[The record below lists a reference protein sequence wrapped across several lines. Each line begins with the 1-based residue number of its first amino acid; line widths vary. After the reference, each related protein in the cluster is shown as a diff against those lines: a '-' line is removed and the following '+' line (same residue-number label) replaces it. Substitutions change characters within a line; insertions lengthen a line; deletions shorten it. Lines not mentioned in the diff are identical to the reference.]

1 MNRSDPQPRRPRRRK
16 RSWPRTILLIVFIL
30 AVLAGIYACLVRK
43 PQVKAA
49 PAGSTSQDV
58 SSSSSVS
65 SEPEPVKERKDD
77 FFTILVSG
85 LDDDNGGSDTNILV
99 GFDAKEQAITCVSI
113 PRDTGV
119 YINGKSRKI
128 NYAYNLGGM
137 DQMRETVSDALGIP
151 VDFTVEVNLKA
162 FVKLVDEI
170 GGVDFEVP
178 LNMNYDDPYQDLHIH
193 LKKGMQHLDGQNA
206 LKVVRFRHNNDGSGY
221 GTEDIGRIGTQQA
234 FLKAVAKQL
243 LQIGNVK
250 NIPALVDI
258 FYTYVKTDLTTGN
271 LVWLGN
277 EALNIGTENIHFAT
291 LPGDGSGYYNKQSV
305 YVLDAQATCD
315 LVNEALNPY
324 NEALTLEDMDILV
337 P

>member
-1 MNRSDPQPRRPRRRK
+1 MSRSDPQPRRKRRRR
-16 RSWPRTILLIVFIL
+16 RSWPRTILLIVFVL
-30 AVLAGIYACLVRK
+30 AILAGIYACLVRK

-58 SSSSSVS
+58 SSSSSAS
-65 SEPEPVKERKDD
+65 SEPAPVKERKDD

-99 GFDAKEQAITCVSI
+99 GFDAKNQAITCVSI

-137 DQMRETVSDALGIP
+137 EQMRQTVSDALGIP
-151 VDFTVEVNLKA
+151 VDFSVEVNLKA

-193 LKKGMQHLDGQNA
+193 LQKGMQHLNGADA

-234 FLKAVAKQL
+234 FLKAVFQKMLTNPQKITAYA
-243 LQIGNVK
+243 QI
-250 NIPALVDI
+250 
-258 FYTYVKTDLTTGN
+258 FSEYVKTDLAVSELAWFGQ
-271 LVWLGN
+271 
-277 EALNIGTENIHFAT
+277 EALLMGMDKLSFST
-291 LPGDGSGYYNKQSV
+291 LPGVWSDRLNRWVIDQ
-305 YVLDAQATCD
+305 DAALE
-315 LVNEALNPY
+315 LVNSGLNPY
-324 NEALTLEDMDILV
+324 LIDRTLADLHLV
-337 P
+337 G

>member
-1 MNRSDPQPRRPRRRK
+1 MSRSDPQPRRKRRRR
-16 RSWPRTILLIVFIL
+16 RSWPRTILLIVFVL
-30 AVLAGIYACLVRK
+30 AILAGIYACLVRK

-49 PAGSTSQDV
+49 PADSTSQDV
-58 SSSSSVS
+58 SSSSSAS
-65 SEPEPVKERKDD
+65 SEPAPVKERKDD

-99 GFDAKEQAITCVSI
+99 GFDAKNQAITCVSI

-128 NYAYNLGGM
+128 NYAYNAGGM
-137 DQMRETVSDALGIP
+137 EQMRQTVSDALGIP
-151 VDFTVEVNLKA
+151 VDVSVEVNLKA

-193 LKKGMQHLDGQNA
+193 LQKGMQHLNGADA

-234 FLKAVAKQL
+234 FLKAVFQKMLANPQKITAYA
-243 LQIGNVK
+243 QI
-250 NIPALVDI
+250 
-258 FYTYVKTDLTTGN
+258 FSEYVKTDLAVSELAWFGQ
-271 LVWLGN
+271 
-277 EALNIGTENIHFAT
+277 EALLMGMDKLSFST
-291 LPGDGSGYYNKQSV
+291 LPGVWSDRLNRWVIDQ
-305 YVLDAQATCD
+305 DAALE
-315 LVNEALNPY
+315 LVNSGLNPY
-324 NEALTLEDMDILV
+324 LIDRTLADLHLV
-337 P
+337 G

>member
-1 MNRSDPQPRRPRRRK
+1 MSRSDPQPRRKRRRR
-16 RSWPRTILLIVFIL
+16 RSWPRTILLIVFVL
-30 AVLAGIYACLVRK
+30 AILAGIYACLVRK

-58 SSSSSVS
+58 SSSSSAS
-65 SEPEPVKERKDD
+65 SEPAPVKERKDD

-99 GFDAKEQAITCVSI
+99 GFDAKNQAITCVSI

-137 DQMRETVSDALGIP
+137 AQMRQTVSDALGIP
-151 VDFTVEVNLKA
+151 VDFSVEVNLKA

-193 LKKGMQHLDGQNA
+193 LQKGMQHLNGADA

-234 FLKAVAKQL
+234 FLKAVFQKMLANPQKITAYA
-243 LQIGNVK
+243 QI
-250 NIPALVDI
+250 
-258 FYTYVKTDLTTGN
+258 FSEYVKTDLAVSELAWFGQ
-271 LVWLGN
+271 
-277 EALNIGTENIHFAT
+277 EALLMGMDKLSFST
-291 LPGDGSGYYNKQSV
+291 LPGVWSDRLNRWVIDQ
-305 YVLDAQATCD
+305 DAALE
-315 LVNEALNPY
+315 LVNSGLNPY
-324 NEALTLEDMDILV
+324 LIDRTLADLHLV
-337 P
+337 G

>member
-1 MNRSDPQPRRPRRRK
+1 MSRSDPQPRRKRRRR
-16 RSWPRTILLIVFIL
+16 RSWPRTILLIVFVL
-30 AVLAGIYACLVRK
+30 AILAGIYACLVRK

-58 SSSSSVS
+58 SSSSSAS
-65 SEPEPVKERKDD
+65 SEPAPVKERKDD

-99 GFDAKEQAITCVSI
+99 GFDAKNQAITCVSI

-137 DQMRETVSDALGIP
+137 AQMRQTVSDALGIP
-151 VDFTVEVNLKA
+151 VDFSVEVNLKA

-193 LKKGMQHLDGQNA
+193 LQKGMQHLDGQNA

-234 FLKAVAKQL
+234 FLKAVFQKMLANPQK
-243 LQIGNVK
+243 
-250 NIPALVDI
+250 IPAYAQI
-258 FYTYVKTDLTTGN
+258 FSEYVKTDLAVSELAWFGQ
-271 LVWLGN
+271 
-277 EALNIGTENIHFAT
+277 EALLMGMDKLSFST
-291 LPGDGSGYYNKQSV
+291 LPGVWSDPLSFWVVDQ
-305 YVLDAQATCD
+305 DAA
-315 LVNEALNPY
+315 LELINGGLNPCT
-324 NEALTLEDMDILV
+324 ADRTLDDLHFV
-337 P
+337 S

>member
-16 RSWPRTILLIVFIL
+16 RSWPRTILLIVFVL
-30 AVLAGIYACLVRK
+30 AILAGIYACLVRK
-43 PQVKAA
+43 PQVKPA

-58 SSSSSVS
+58 SSSSAVS

-99 GFDAKEQAITCVSI
+99 GFDAKEQTITCVSI

-234 FLKAVAKQL
+234 FLKTVFKKMLANPQKITSYA
-243 LQIGNVK
+243 QI
-250 NIPALVDI
+250 
-258 FYTYVKTDLTTGN
+258 FSEYVKTDLAVSELAWFGQQAI
-271 LVWLGN
+271 LMGMDK
-277 EALNIGTENIHFAT
+277 LNFET
-291 LPGDGSGYYNKQSV
+291 LPGEWSDRLSRWVIDQ
-305 YVLDAQATCD
+305 
-315 LVNEALNPY
+315 EAALELINNGLNPCT
-324 NEALTLEDMDILV
+324 ADRTLDDLHLV
-337 P
+337 G

>member
-1 MNRSDPQPRRPRRRK
+1 MDAPNPQTRRRRRRR
-16 RSWPRTILLIVFIL
+16 RSWPRTILLIVFVL
-30 AVLAGIYACLVRK
+30 AILAGIYACLVRK

-58 SSSSSVS
+58 SSSSSAS
-65 SEPEPVKERKDD
+65 SEPAPVKERKDD

-99 GFDAKEQAITCVSI
+99 GFDAKNQSITCVSI

-119 YINGKSRKI
+119 YINGRSRKI
-128 NYAYNLGGM
+128 NYAYNYGGTE
-137 DQMRETVSDALGIP
+137 QMRQTVSEALGVP
-151 VDFTVEVNLKA
+151 VDFSVEVNLKA

-193 LKKGMQHLDGQNA
+193 LQKGMQHLDGQNA

-234 FLKAVAKQL
+234 FLKAVFQKMLANPQKITAYA
-243 LQIGNVK
+243 QI
-250 NIPALVDI
+250 
-258 FYTYVKTDLTTGN
+258 FSEYVKTDLAVSELAWFGQ
-271 LVWLGN
+271 
-277 EALNIGTENIHFAT
+277 EALLMGMDKLSFST
-291 LPGDGSGYYNKQSV
+291 LPGVWSDRLNRWVIDQ
-305 YVLDAQATCD
+305 DAALE
-315 LVNEALNPY
+315 LVNSGLNPY
-324 NEALTLEDMDILV
+324 LIDRTLADLHLV
-337 P
+337 G

>member
-1 MNRSDPQPRRPRRRK
+1 MSRSDPQPRRKRRRR
-16 RSWPRTILLIVFIL
+16 RSWPRTILLIVFVL
-30 AVLAGIYACLVRK
+30 AILAGIYACLVRK

-58 SSSSSVS
+58 SSSSSAS
-65 SEPEPVKERKDD
+65 SEPAPVKERKDD

-99 GFDAKEQAITCVSI
+99 GFDAKNQAITCVSI
-113 PRDTGV
+113 PRDTGG

-137 DQMRETVSDALGIP
+137 EQMRQTVSDALGIP
-151 VDFTVEVNLKA
+151 VDFSVEVNLKA

-193 LKKGMQHLDGQNA
+193 LQKGMQHLNGADA

-234 FLKAVAKQL
+234 FLKAVFQKMLANPQKITAYA
-243 LQIGNVK
+243 QI
-250 NIPALVDI
+250 
-258 FYTYVKTDLTTGN
+258 FSEYVKTDLAVSELAWFGQ
-271 LVWLGN
+271 
-277 EALNIGTENIHFAT
+277 EALLMGMDKLSFST
-291 LPGDGSGYYNKQSV
+291 LPGVWSDRLNRWVIDQ
-305 YVLDAQATCD
+305 DAALE
-315 LVNEALNPY
+315 LVNSGLNPY
-324 NEALTLEDMDILV
+324 LIDRTLADLHLV
-337 P
+337 G

>member
-1 MNRSDPQPRRPRRRK
+1 MSRSDPQPRRKRRRR
-16 RSWPRTILLIVFIL
+16 RSWPRTILLIVFVL
-30 AVLAGIYACLVRK
+30 AILAGIYACLVRK

-58 SSSSSVS
+58 SSSSSAS
-65 SEPEPVKERKDD
+65 SEPAPVKERKDD

-137 DQMRETVSDALGIP
+137 EQMRQTVSDALGIP
-151 VDFTVEVNLKA
+151 VDFSVEVNLKA

-170 GGVDFEVP
+170 GGVDCEVP

-193 LKKGMQHLDGQNA
+193 LQKGMQHLNGADA

-234 FLKAVAKQL
+234 FLKAVFQKMLANPQKITAYA
-243 LQIGNVK
+243 QI
-250 NIPALVDI
+250 
-258 FYTYVKTDLTTGN
+258 FSEYVKTDLAVSELAWFGQ
-271 LVWLGN
+271 
-277 EALNIGTENIHFAT
+277 EALLMGMDKLSFST
-291 LPGDGSGYYNKQSV
+291 LPGVWSDRLNRWVIDQ
-305 YVLDAQATCD
+305 DAALE
-315 LVNEALNPY
+315 LVNSGLNPY
-324 NEALTLEDMDILV
+324 LIDRTLADLHLV
-337 P
+337 G

>member
-1 MNRSDPQPRRPRRRK
+1 MSRSDPQPRRKRRRR
-16 RSWPRTILLIVFIL
+16 RSWPRTILLIVFVL
-30 AVLAGIYACLVRK
+30 AILAGIYACLVRK

-58 SSSSSVS
+58 SSSSSAS
-65 SEPEPVKERKDD
+65 SEPAPVKERKDD

-99 GFDAKEQAITCVSI
+99 GFDAKNQAITCVSI

-137 DQMRETVSDALGIP
+137 EQMRQTVSDALGIP
-151 VDFTVEVNLKA
+151 VDFSVEVNLKA

-193 LKKGMQHLDGQNA
+193 LQKGMQHLNGADA

-221 GTEDIGRIGTQQA
+221 GTEDIGRIGTQQT
-234 FLKAVAKQL
+234 FLKTVFQKMLANPQKITTYA
-243 LQIGNVK
+243 QI
-250 NIPALVDI
+250 
-258 FYTYVKTDLTTGN
+258 FSEYVKTDLAVSELAWFGQ
-271 LVWLGN
+271 
-277 EALNIGTENIHFAT
+277 EALLMGMDKLSFST
-291 LPGDGSGYYNKQSV
+291 LPGVWSDRLNRWVIDQ
-305 YVLDAQATCD
+305 DAALE
-315 LVNEALNPY
+315 LVNSGLNPY
-324 NEALTLEDMDILV
+324 LIDRTLADLHLV
-337 P
+337 G

>member
-43 PQVKAA
+43 PQVKPA

-58 SSSSSVS
+58 SSSSAVS

-221 GTEDIGRIGTQQA
+221 GTEDIGRIGTQQT
-234 FLKAVAKQL
+234 FLKTVFKKMLANPQKITSYA
-243 LQIGNVK
+243 QI
-250 NIPALVDI
+250 
-258 FYTYVKTDLTTGN
+258 FSEYVKTDLAVSELAWFGQQAI
-271 LVWLGN
+271 LMGMDK
-277 EALNIGTENIHFAT
+277 LNFET
-291 LPGDGSGYYNKQSV
+291 LPGEWSDRLSRWVIDQ
-305 YVLDAQATCD
+305 DAA
-315 LVNEALNPY
+315 LELINNGLNPCT
-324 NEALTLEDMDILV
+324 ADRTLDDLHLV
-337 P
+337 G

>member
-1 MNRSDPQPRRPRRRK
+1 MSRSDPQPRRKRRRR
-16 RSWPRTILLIVFIL
+16 RSWPRTILLIVFVL
-30 AVLAGIYACLVRK
+30 AILAGIYACLVRK

-58 SSSSSVS
+58 SSSSSAS
-65 SEPEPVKERKDD
+65 SEPAPVKERKDD

-99 GFDAKEQAITCVSI
+99 GFDAKNQAITCVSI

-137 DQMRETVSDALGIP
+137 EQMRQTVSDALGIP
-151 VDFTVEVNLKA
+151 VDFSVEVNLKA

-193 LKKGMQHLDGQNA
+193 LQKGMQHLNGADA
-206 LKVVRFRHNNDGSGY
+206 LKVVRFRHNNDDSGY

-234 FLKAVAKQL
+234 FLKAVFQKMLANPQKITAYA
-243 LQIGNVK
+243 QI
-250 NIPALVDI
+250 
-258 FYTYVKTDLTTGN
+258 FSEYVKTDLAVSELAWFGQ
-271 LVWLGN
+271 
-277 EALNIGTENIHFAT
+277 EALLMGMDKLSFST
-291 LPGDGSGYYNKQSV
+291 LPGVWSDRLNRWVIDQ
-305 YVLDAQATCD
+305 DAALE
-315 LVNEALNPY
+315 LVNNGLNPY
-324 NEALTLEDMDILV
+324 LIDRTLADLHLV
-337 P
+337 G

>member
-1 MNRSDPQPRRPRRRK
+1 MSRSDPQPRRKRRRR
-16 RSWPRTILLIVFIL
+16 RSWPRTILLIVFVL
-30 AVLAGIYACLVRK
+30 AILAGIYACLVRK

-58 SSSSSVS
+58 SSSSSAS
-65 SEPEPVKERKDD
+65 SEPAPVKERKDD

-99 GFDAKEQAITCVSI
+99 GFDAKNQVITCVSI

-137 DQMRETVSDALGIP
+137 EQMRQTVSDALGIP
-151 VDFTVEVNLKA
+151 VDFSVEVNLKA

-193 LKKGMQHLDGQNA
+193 LQKGMQHLNGADA

-234 FLKAVAKQL
+234 FLKAVFQKMLANPQKITAYA
-243 LQIGNVK
+243 QI
-250 NIPALVDI
+250 
-258 FYTYVKTDLTTGN
+258 FSEYVKTDLAVSELAWFGQ
-271 LVWLGN
+271 
-277 EALNIGTENIHFAT
+277 EALLMGMDKLSFST
-291 LPGDGSGYYNKQSV
+291 LPGVWSDRLNRWVIDQ
-305 YVLDAQATCD
+305 DAALE
-315 LVNEALNPY
+315 LVNSGLNPY
-324 NEALTLEDMDILV
+324 LIDRTLADLHLV
-337 P
+337 G